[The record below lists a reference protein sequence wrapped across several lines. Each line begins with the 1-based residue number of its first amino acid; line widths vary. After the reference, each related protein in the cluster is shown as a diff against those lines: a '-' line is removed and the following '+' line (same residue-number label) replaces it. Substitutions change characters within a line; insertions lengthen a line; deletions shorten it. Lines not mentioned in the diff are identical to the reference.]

1 MIHLGT
7 NFEPHES
14 RKAAPKKDRPASSH
28 SLKTLPRTGKGQPS
42 PLGKNRGGDEEDDG
56 GSEGDG
62 SRFQTMASYRT
73 AREGEGSEELAGESR
88 KGGKKVDGKRALG
101 EVFSPDEGGP
111 SPQKEDHEAVSFG
124 VSSPVAARADR
135 GTSPQLAK
143 ALKKLVDSMDTFKL
157 EPVGPIVADL
167 SEGAPSK

>member
-14 RKAAPKKDRPASSH
+14 RQAAPKKDRPASAH
-28 SLKTLPRTGKGQPS
+28 SLKTLPRGGKGQPS
-42 PLGKNRGGDEEDDG
+42 PLGKGDRGGEEEEDG
-56 GSEGDG
+56 GSEAND

-73 AREGEGSEELAGESR
+73 AREGEGSEELAGKSR

-111 SPQKEDHEAVSFG
+111 PQKEDHEAVSFG
-124 VSSPVAARADR
+124 VSSPLAARADR
-135 GTSPQLAK
+135 GTSPQLTK